1 MWGLSTMTSRLCK
14 TKIFPSPTRRGW
26 RRRAFWLALVLVV
39 ILGGLSTCR
48 FILFH
53 VSCSPY
59 CHDCWWIDGKLFT
72 GKPLMSVFA
81 RERER
86 DSVHVWYVRDW
97 GNDNRFFVSMCVEDR
112 ERHVHG
118 ALCCVTWRHIY
129 IIREWVCEI
138 HMRTWGE
145 MRIQINGCLCV
156 FVCVCACV
164 CVWEGVYVCGVER
177 PIMM

>member
-14 TKIFPSPTRRGW
+14 TKVFPSPIRRGW

-53 VSCSPY
+53 ISCSPY
-59 CHDCWWIDGKLFT
+59 CHDCSWIDGKLFT
-72 GKPLMSVFA
+72 GKPLLSVFA
-81 RERER
+81 RERETVCVC
-86 DSVHVWYVRDW
+86 DMSWDW
-97 GNDNRFFVSMCVEDR
+97 GNDNRFLVSMCVEDR

-129 IIREWVCEI
+129 IFREWVCEI

-156 FVCVCACV
+156 SVCVCVRV
-164 CVWEGVYVCGVER
+164 CVWEGVCVCGVER
-177 PIMM
+177 PLMM

>member
-53 VSCSPY
+53 VSCSSY

-72 GKPLMSVFA
+72 GKPLLSVFA
-81 RERER
+81 RERE
-86 DSVHVWYVRDW
+86 SVHVWYVRDW

-156 FVCVCACV
+156 SVCVCARV
-164 CVWEGVYVCGVER
+164 CVWEGVCVCGVER
-177 PIMM
+177 PLLM

>member
-1 MWGLSTMTSRLCK
+1 MWGLNTMTSRLCK
-14 TKIFPSPTRRGW
+14 TKVFPSPIRRGW

-59 CHDCWWIDGKLFT
+59 CHDCSWIDDKLFT
-72 GKPLMSVFA
+72 GKPLLSVFA
-81 RERER
+81 RERETICVC
-86 DSVHVWYVRDW
+86 DMSRDW
-97 GNDNRFFVSMCVEDR
+97 GNAIRFFVSMCVEDR

-118 ALCCVTWRHIY
+118 DLCCVTWRHIY

-138 HMRTWGE
+138 HMWTWGE

-156 FVCVCACV
+156 YVCVCARV
-164 CVWEGVYVCGVER
+164 CVWEGESVRGVER
-177 PIMM
+177 PLMM

>member
-39 ILGGLSTCR
+39 MLGGLSTCR

-59 CHDCWWIDGKLFT
+59 CHDCWWIDISYSRGNPCWACLREKE
-72 GKPLMSVFA
+72 SVCV
-81 RERER
+81 R
-86 DSVHVWYVRDW
+86 VWYVRDW

-112 ERHVHG
+112 ERHVHV

-138 HMRTWGE
+138 HMQTWGE
-145 MRIQINGCLCV
+145 MRI
-156 FVCVCACV
+156 
-164 CVWEGVYVCGVER
+164 
-177 PIMM
+177 

>member
-59 CHDCWWIDGKLFT
+59 CHNCWWIDGKLFT
-72 GKPLMSVFA
+72 GKPLLSVYA
-81 RERER
+81 REREAVCVCDMSR
-86 DSVHVWYVRDW
+86 EW

-138 HMRTWGE
+138 HMQTWGE
-145 MRIQINGCLCV
+145 MRIQVNGCLCV
-156 FVCVCACV
+156 SVCVCARV
-164 CVWEGVYVCGVER
+164 CVWEGVCVCGVER
-177 PIMM
+177 PLMM

>member
-1 MWGLSTMTSRLCK
+1 MWALSTMTSRLCK
-14 TKIFPSPTRRGW
+14 TKIFPSPARRGW

-72 GKPLMSVFA
+72 GKPLLSVFA
-81 RERER
+81 TERERERER
-86 DSVHVWYVRDW
+86 DSVRVWYVRDW

-129 IIREWVCEI
+129 IIRECARYTCVHGE
-138 HMRTWGE
+138 TWGSRL
-145 MRIQINGCLCV
+145 MGVCACLCV
-156 FVCVCACV
+156 FVRVFVCEREC
-164 CVWEGVYVCGVER
+164 VYVE
-177 PIMM
+177 

>member
-1 MWGLSTMTSRLCK
+1 MWGLSIMTSRLCK
-14 TKIFPSPTRRGW
+14 TKVFPSPIRRGW
-26 RRRAFWLALVLVV
+26 RQHAFWLALVLLV
-39 ILGGLSTCR
+39 ILGGLIMCR

-59 CHDCWWIDGKLFT
+59 YHDCWWIDGKLFM
-72 GKPLMSVFA
+72 GKSLLSMFT
-81 RERER
+81 RERETMCVCDMSR
-86 DSVHVWYVRDW
+86 YW

-118 ALCCVTWRHIY
+118 VLCCVTWRHIY

-138 HMRTWGE
+138 HMRTSGE

-156 FVCVCACV
+156 SVCVCASV
-164 CVWEGVYVCGVER
+164 YVWEGESVCGVER
-177 PIMM
+177 PLMM

>member
-72 GKPLMSVFA
+72 GKPLLSVFA
-81 RERER
+81 RERETVCMC
-86 DSVHVWYVRDW
+86 DMSRDW
-97 GNDNRFFVSMCVEDR
+97 GNDKRFFVSMCVEDR
-112 ERHVHG
+112 ERQGFVLCNVETHRHNQRVSVWDTHVDMG
-118 ALCCVTWRHIY
+118 RDVWV
-129 IIREWVCEI
+129 REME
-138 HMRTWGE
+138 
-145 MRIQINGCLCV
+145 N
-156 FVCVCACV
+156 F
-164 CVWEGVYVCGVER
+164 GVLLS
-177 PIMM
+177 